1 MRLVKN
7 MTKDPAN
14 ELKLPLDIILQGD
27 CVDVMDSLPPKSVD
41 VIFADPPYNMR
52 LGGDLQRPDN
62 SKVNA
67 VNDHW
72 DQFETPQ
79 VYDKFTAK
87 WLKAAYRVLK
97 DNGTIWVIG
106 SYHNIYKVGAQLQD
120 KGFWILNDIIWRKTN
135 PMPNFKGT
143 RFTNAH
149 ETLLWCSKSNHP
161 KGYTFNYQAM
171 KALNGDLQM
180 RSDWTLPICSGGERI
195 KVNGEKAHTTQKP
208 ESLLHRVILSST
220 NRGDVIL
227 DPFFGTGTTGA
238 VAKKLDRHFIG
249 IEREEKYLK
258 IAKARISA
266 VEVLDDEAV
275 GFTPSRR
282 TEPRIPFGTIL
293 ERGLLEPGITLYDH
307 RKKHAARVRSDG
319 TLICSDS
326 FGSIHQIGAHV
337 QGAPACNGWTFWH
350 YERKGALV
358 PIDSLRQRVRSEM
371 V

>member
-1 MRLVKN
+1 
-7 MTKDPAN
+7 
-14 ELKLPLDIILQGD
+14 
-27 CVDVMDSLPPKSVD
+27 
-41 VIFADPPYNMR
+41 
-52 LGGDLQRPDN
+52 
-62 SKVNA
+62 
-67 VNDHW
+67 
-72 DQFETPQ
+72 
-79 VYDKFTAK
+79 
-87 WLKAAYRVLK
+87 
-97 DNGTIWVIG
+97 
-106 SYHNIYKVGAQLQD
+106 
-120 KGFWILNDIIWRKTN
+120 
-135 PMPNFKGT
+135 
-143 RFTNAH
+143 
-149 ETLLWCSKSNHP
+149 
-161 KGYTFNYQAM
+161 
-171 KALNGDLQM
+171 M